1 MNTRILT
8 LRKQDPAEKLE
19 QRRKE
24 LLTERDQCD
33 ANIAALRMRRSDA
46 VIDGRFEQADQ
57 LDADLTAQL
66 SRRARIDD
74 GLARIQERVN
84 EQRAERARQ
93 ERAKHQGTLRAQH
106 ARGQE
111 RAKRW
116 REICREAG
124 AIAREM
130 MALVDD
136 IRGQVA
142 PFAGLGDMRELEMVP
157 AALVTEF
164 GLAICPA
171 DKPLEMRPFRDLLRL
186 PPTYGAA
193 EEFQARMTV
202 RHLLEDSLRTLT
214 NDVPAASPPPEPEA
228 A

>member
-1 MNTRILT
+1 MNVKTLS
-8 LRKQDPAEKLE
+8 LRKQDPATTLD

-24 LLTERDQCD
+24 LLAERDQCD
-33 ANIAALRMRRSDA
+33 ANISALRVSRSDA

-57 LDADLTAQL
+57 LDADLTLQL

-74 GLARIQERVN
+74 GLTRIQERA
-84 EQRAERARQ
+84 EQQRAERVRQ
-93 ERAKHQGTLRAQH
+93 ERAKHQGALRAKH

-116 REICREAG
+116 GEICEEAG

-130 MALVDD
+130 MTLVDE
-136 IRGQVA
+136 IRGQAA
-142 PFAGLGDMRELEMVP
+142 PFAGLGDMRQLEMVP
-157 AALVTEF
+157 AALVTEL

-171 DKPLEMRPFRDLLRL
+171 DKPYEMRPFRELLRL

-193 EEFQARMTV
+193 EEFQARMTA
-202 RHLLEDSLRTLT
+202 RHLLDESLQKLT
-214 NDVPAASPPPEPEA
+214 SDVPAEASPPKPEA